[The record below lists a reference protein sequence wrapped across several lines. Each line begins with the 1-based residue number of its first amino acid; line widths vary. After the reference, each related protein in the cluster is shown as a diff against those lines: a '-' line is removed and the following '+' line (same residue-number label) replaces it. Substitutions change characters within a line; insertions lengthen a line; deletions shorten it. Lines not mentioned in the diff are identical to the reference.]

1 MKIINNP
8 IDILFSVFEK
18 EYPNEAKKINK
29 IVFGKVDK
37 GFGAT
42 IFNDDGID
50 IVISP
55 TLRKGKDITFTVA
68 TELLAHE
75 LAHVI
80 AGYEAGHGELWE
92 KHFERLF
99 ELYGIEA
106 EKKLIK
112 VQNERI

>member
-1 MKIINNP
+1 MKILNNP

-18 EYPNEAKKINK
+18 EYPNETKKINR
-29 IVFGKVDK
+29 IVFGKVDN

-42 IFNDDGID
+42 IFNNAGAD

-55 TLRKGKDITFTVA
+55 TLRNGEDIPLTVA

-75 LAHVI
+75 LAHII
-80 AGYEAGHGELWE
+80 AGYEEGHGEVWG

-99 ELYGIEA
+99 ELYSIEA
-106 EKKLIK
+106 EKKRVEVIY
-112 VQNERI
+112 ER